1 MLNYY
6 KFLNVGGLA
15 LKPVKMLQ
23 SAWNGWKTG
32 RYVHAVYHGKLREN
46 VILLESK
53 NAKDLAGNIYR
64 LLEVLT
70 GEDYAQFE
78 VYLSV
83 RKECEAS
90 IRKLTKQNGI
100 TNYKI
105 VYYESRKYY
114 RLLATAKYLVEDT
127 SFPEKFI
134 KRKDQI
140 YLNTWHGTPLKLM
153 GRDEALG
160 AYAIG
165 NVQKNFFCAD
175 YLLYPNEYM
184 KEKMFSAYMLDELY
198 KGSVIYEGYP
208 RNAVFFDEEKRNSKR
223 RELGIEDKQVIVY
236 MPTWRGRVTNPG
248 SPSIIETVE
257 ALFEVLDNTL
267 TDNQVFYAKFHVFT
281 ANAISFEKYKHIKPF
296 PSGCETYE
304 LLNTADVLVTDYS
317 SVFFDFA
324 NTGRKIILYPYD
336 FDTYIGSRGLYTELD
351 SLPFPKVYTAEALAE
366 ELNRP
371 KEYDDTEFLEN
382 YCRYD
387 NKDAAV
393 RLAKQVFLGEDV
405 CEVKKYSECTENGRK
420 KILVFSSSL
429 DHNGITASL
438 LNLMK
443 EADKEKNSYYF
454 TFFQNGFRRV
464 PHRLQRLPEGLR
476 YLPINGTVTDLTLME
491 LIAFKLYYGLG
502 IDTPW
507 VYRYVRRLYEREYK
521 KHFAG
526 AEFDGVIHF
535 TGYSKEVTLMLSTAP
550 CKKVIFVHSDMLREV
565 ATRNNHHIPT
575 LRHAYHEYDVV
586 VPVSESVRR
595 AITPL
600 ADESRLFVIENTHDD
615 AGVKEKAK
623 QDIVLNPETLMNVSE
638 ERLRE
643 ILEDDTIEKF
653 INVGRFSPEKG
664 HIKLLDAFERYYKE
678 HPQTALVIIGGNGV
692 EYRKTE
698 EYVKGLAC
706 ADSVVLIRALS
717 NPFAVMKYCK
727 LFLLASEYEAFG
739 LVLLEAESMG
749 IPSISTDVVGS
760 GEFLKSQGGY
770 VVENSADGLYRGM
783 CAYREGKVHTLG
795 IDFANYNKASVEKFD
810 RLFDE

>member
-1 MLNYY
+1 MKL
-6 KFLNVGGLA
+6 
-15 LKPVKMLQ
+15 VKMFQ

-32 RYVHAVYHGKLREN
+32 RYVHAVYRGKLREN

-70 GEDYAQFE
+70 GEDYAQFK

-83 RKECEAS
+83 RKECEAA
-90 IRKLTKQNGI
+90 IRKMTQQNGI
-100 TNYKI
+100 TNYSI

-134 KRKDQI
+134 KRKDQV

-153 GRDEALG
+153 GRDEVLG
-160 AYAIG
+160 AYTIG

-184 KEKMFSAYMLDELY
+184 KKRMFSAYMLDELY
-198 KGSVIYEGYP
+198 SGSVIYEGYP
-208 RNAVFFDEEKRNSKR
+208 RNAVFFDEEKRNRKR
-223 RELGIEDKQVIVY
+223 QELGIADKQVIVY
-236 MPTWRGRVTNPG
+236 MPTWRGRVTNPNV
-248 SPSIIETVE
+248 PPIIETAE

-317 SVFFDFA
+317 SVFYDFA

-336 FDTYIGSRGLYTELD
+336 FDTYIGSRGLYTGLED
-351 SLPFPKVYTAEALAE
+351 LPFPKVYSAEALAE

-371 KEYDDTEFLEN
+371 KEYDDAEFLKE
-382 YCRYD
+382 YCFYD

-405 CEVKKYSECTENGRK
+405 CKVEKYPGAAGNDRK
-420 KILVFSSSL
+420 KILLFSSSL
-429 DHNGITASL
+429 DHNGITTSL

-443 EADKEKNSYYF
+443 EADTEKNSYYF

-464 PHRLQRLPEGLR
+464 PTRLQRLPEGLR
-476 YLPINGTVTDLTLME
+476 YFPINGTVTDLTLTE
-491 LIAFKLYYGLG
+491 LIAFKLFYGLG
-502 IDTPW
+502 IDKPF

-521 KHFAG
+521 KHFADV
-526 AEFDGVIHF
+526 AFDGVIHY

-550 CKKVIFVHSDMLREV
+550 CKKAIFVHSDMLREV
-565 ATRNNHHIPT
+565 ATRNNQHIPT

-595 AITPL
+595 ATVPI
-600 ADESRLFVIENTHDD
+600 ADESRLLVIDNTHDD

-623 QDIVLNPETLMNVSE
+623 MDVVLNPETLMNVSE
-638 ERLRE
+638 ERLQE
-643 ILEDDTIEKF
+643 ILQDDTIEKF
-653 INVGRFSPEKG
+653 ISVGRFSPEKG
-664 HIKLLDAFERYYKE
+664 HKKLIDAFERYHKE
-678 HPQTALVIIGGNGV
+678 FPETALIIIGGNGV
-692 EYRKTE
+692 RYRETAA
-698 EYVKGLAC
+698 YVQSLAC
-706 ADSVVLIRALS
+706 AEAVVLIRALS
-717 NPFAVMKYCK
+717 NPFAIMRYCK
-727 LFLLASEYEAFG
+727 LFLLPSEYEAFG

-749 IPSISTDVVGS
+749 IPSVATDVVGS
-760 GEFLKSQGGY
+760 GEFLKAHGGY
-770 VVENSADGLYRGM
+770 VVENSADGLYQGM
-783 CAYREGKVHTLG
+783 CAYHEGKVHTLG
-795 IDFANYNKASVEKFD
+795 IDFADYNKASVEKFD
-810 RLFDE
+810 HLFDN